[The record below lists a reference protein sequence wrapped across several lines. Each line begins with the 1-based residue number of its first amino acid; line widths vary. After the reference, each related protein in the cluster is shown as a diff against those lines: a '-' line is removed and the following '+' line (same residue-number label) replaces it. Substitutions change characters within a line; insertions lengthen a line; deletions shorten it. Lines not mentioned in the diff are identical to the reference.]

1 MQPIDSIE
9 TRVYETRKD
18 LVNKKEGIK
27 YSNIVEPY
35 QNDSLCLMMLQK
47 KMQGKTIETGLKLLI
62 IYREY

>member
-1 MQPIDSIE
+1 MQPIGSIE

-35 QNDSLCLMMLQK
+35 QNDSLCLMILQK
-47 KMQGKTIETGLKLLI
+47 KMQGKIIETGLKLLI
-62 IYREY
+62 IYKEY